1 MNVDQLHNLVCQLI
15 LDATVIENPILS
27 ELGKQ
32 EVSSKFKLFEVKLKQ
47 LIEVND
53 EPAQLAYLT
62 ERAAEI
68 GMVEVAKIAFK
79 KFMDF
84 HSHLIES
91 NQEVVEY
98 IKKYAPVLS

>member
-15 LDATVIENPILS
+15 LDAKVIENPILS
-27 ELGKQ
+27 DLGKQ
-32 EVSSKFKLFEVKLKQ
+32 EVSCKFKFFETKLKQ

-68 GMVEVAKIAFK
+68 GMVDVAKIAYK

-91 NQEVVEY
+91 NEQIMDY